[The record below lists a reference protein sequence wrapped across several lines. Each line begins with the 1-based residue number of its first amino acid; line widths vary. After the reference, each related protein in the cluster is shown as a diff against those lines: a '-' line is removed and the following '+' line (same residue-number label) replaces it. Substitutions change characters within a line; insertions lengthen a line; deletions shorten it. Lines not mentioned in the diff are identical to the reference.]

1 MAWTRYVNE
10 NGVPDEIGTDGGTIV
25 ADDEHE
31 HGARITLEQGGIPA
45 PFSITCG
52 IYGWM
57 VHTRMFSSL
66 DEARPAYDAMKP
78 GLSEIVDLIPLR
90 ADPAVEEKTAHVV
103 AAITAFVG
111 RFP

>member
-1 MAWTRYVNE
+1 MAWARYINAD
-10 NGVPDEIGTDGGTIV
+10 GSPDEIGTDGGTIV

-31 HGARITLEQGGIPA
+31 HGARITLEKDSAVA

-57 VHTRMFSSL
+57 VHTRFFASL
-66 DEARPAYDAMKP
+66 EDAWQAFGAMKP
-78 GLSEIVDLIPLR
+78 ELAQILDAIPAKTDPDVDHKIEL
-90 ADPAVEEKTAHVV
+90 VTA
-103 AAITAFVG
+103 AMSDFVD